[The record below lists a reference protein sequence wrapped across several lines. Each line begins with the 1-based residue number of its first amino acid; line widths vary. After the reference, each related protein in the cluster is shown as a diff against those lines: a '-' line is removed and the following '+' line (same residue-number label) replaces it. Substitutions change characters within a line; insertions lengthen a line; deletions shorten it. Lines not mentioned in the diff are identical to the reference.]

1 MIENGFVRL
10 PKKAAWLA
18 EYLHEL
24 TVFPKGK
31 HDDQVPPDTS
41 FRGQPRTCS
50 TGSSCR
56 RAGGSISY
64 MKSGIK
70 PNRPPIRRR
79 RSCRRY
85 RCCSASPSVVT
96 KPLEHDRMTEAYRGL
111 VDERASCRHPRRA
124 RPSSRRK
131 KYNWYGAPI
140 YLDPRSGTCFRLR
153 KICHNGCYE
162 ALTLPADR
170 RRNTRC
176 RSSGRSPVDG
186 WQPVAASPTQQRI
199 DCERGKDCHCGEQK
213 IIEPAHAT

>member
-1 MIENGFVRL
+1 MIENGFVHL
-10 PKKAAWLA
+10 PKEAAWLA

-70 PNRPPIRRR
+70 PNRPPLRRR

-162 ALTLPADR
+162 ALTCKRNIEMTPLCKIEVTLPRVPGSRGLR
-170 RRNTRC
+170 R
-176 RSSGRSPVDG
+176 GGVVDEQAG
-186 WQPVAASPTQQRI
+186 VQPS
-199 DCERGKDCHCGEQK
+199 
-213 IIEPAHAT
+213 